1 MFRNVL
7 VCSLRNLVHN
17 RLYAAISIGGLAVA
31 FAAAI
36 LIGVFVRDDLSTDRF
51 IPGHADV
58 WRLSIGLTAPGQAPL
73 PLAMA
78 RSDLPA
84 FLKADFPQVLGTA
97 RLVPDQPTVRHGQVE
112 AVETIYWADPSLF

>member
-7 VCSLRNLVHN
+7 VCSLRNLAHN

-36 LIGVFVRDDLSTDRF
+36 LIGVFVRDDLATDHF

-58 WRLSIGLTAPGQAPL
+58 YRLSISLVAPGQAPER
-73 PLAMA
+73 LAEA
-78 RSDLPA
+78 RSDLAA
-84 FLKADFPQVLGTA
+84 FLKADFPQVRATA
-97 RLVPDQPTVRHGQVE
+97 RL
-112 AVETIYWADPSLF
+112 